1 MHFCDVSMV
10 TLKIKELVK
19 KKWIKQAL
27 AYEK

>member
-10 TLKIKELVK
+10 TLNNKRTCQ

>member
-1 MHFCDVSMV
+1 MDFCDVSMG
-10 TLKIKELVK
+10 TLNNKRTCQ